1 MRIRSLP
8 VLALPILLV
17 AAAGTASAQNAQTV
31 PGHAPGLSKPAPS
44 VDTTPRPT
52 GTMGAPSENTQA
64 PSTTGSTGET
74 TPDTMQPGAKSSINA
89 GASGRNPCYP
99 GQSGK
104 PVGSTNPSGQASRC

>member
-8 VLALPILLV
+8 VLCLPILLV
-17 AAAGTASAQNAQTV
+17 AAAGAASAQNAQAV
-31 PGHAPGLSKPAPS
+31 PGHAPGLSQPAPS
-44 VDTTPRPT
+44 VDTSPNPS
-52 GTMGAPSENTQA
+52 GTMGAPSESRQA
-64 PSTTGSTGET
+64 PDTTGST

>member
-8 VLALPILLV
+8 ALFLPILLI
-17 AAAGTASAQNAQTV
+17 AAAGAATAQTAETA

-44 VDTTPRPT
+44 VDTNPNQI

-64 PSTTGSTGET
+64 PSTTGSTDAT
-74 TPDTMQPGAKSSINA
+74 TPDTMHPGAKSSINA

-104 PVGSTNPSGQASRC
+104 TVGSTNPSGQASRC

>member
-8 VLALPILLV
+8 VLFLPILLV
-17 AAAGTASAQNAQTV
+17 AAAGAASAQDAQTA
-31 PGHAPGLSKPAPS
+31 PGHAPGLAKPAPS
-44 VDTTPRPT
+44 VDTNPK
-52 GTMGAPSENTQA
+52 GAVGAPSENTQA
-64 PSTTGSTGET
+64 PSTTGSTGTT
-74 TPDTMQPGAKSSINA
+74 TPDTMQPGANSSINA